1 MPKSVSKRQWRFMQ
15 AILHGKPK
23 AGGRGTPPKSIAAK
37 YSSPGKDAP
46 DQHGSNSGGTWGKEH
61 HEKAKDKTTAE
72 RTERKKKKASL
83 RKSFEDFYK
92 GKGVGVVVLND
103 QGHILV
109 GKQKD
114 MNVFTLPGGHVES
127 AELYEDAA
135 LRELREEAGIVGNA
149 PRDIGKFSS
158 NGNDNKV
165 FVVDQFK
172 GRPKNTDE
180 CSDWSF
186 MDIHSIPYDKMRDCA
201 VSAIKLYVDGNLS
214 KSRALK
220 DLLLMETLEKNIIR
234 QKGDAVFEV
243 THGDALKLVGNGA
256 FRWLR
261 NEVKDMKDEDF
272 KDIHLDTYV
281 VSIRKHMNDVYSG
294 RVQDGHKV
302 VYQFTNQSLPH
313 LTAALMSVFEWYLPE
328 DEKELEI
335 LDEAKLPDDAIAGGF
350 NNLMDHYKR
359 HNIAN
364 IYSEME
370 TIRNE
375 IRNGTAVDLQQVESR
390 MMKLFDKM
398 EEFAQDLASKHNK
411 LAADAGKEIDDLEA
425 KLLEIQRKIDELD
438 KAPETVEAY
447 SANPVNHNR
456 VLANDYPYLSR
467 PHIEIDP
474 SGKIKISFGGD
485 WTSLEKE
492 NLLHD
497 MKAKIV
503 KKARA

>member
-1 MPKSVSKRQWRFMQ
+1 MPKAVSKRQWRFMQ
-15 AILHGKPK
+15 AILHGKPR

-37 YSSPGKDAP
+37 YSSPGKNAP
-46 DQHGSNSGGTWGKEH
+46 EQHGSNSGGTWGEEH
-61 HEKAKDKTTAE
+61 HKKHKEKTKAE
-72 RTERKKKKASL
+72 RAERKKNKAAL

-109 GKQKD
+109 GKQND
-114 MNVFTLPGGHVES
+114 MGVYTLPGGHVES

-135 LRELREEAGIVGNA
+135 LRELREEAGIVGAA
-149 PRDIGKFSS
+149 PRDIGKFSC

-165 FVVDQFK
+165 FVVDAYK
-172 GRPKNTDE
+172 GRPKNTEE

-186 MDIHSIPYDKMRDCA
+186 MDVHAIPYDKMRDCA
-201 VSAIKLYVDGNLS
+201 VNAIKLYVDGNLS

-234 QKGDAVFEV
+234 QKADAVFEV

-261 NEVKDMKDEDF
+261 EQVRDMKDEDF
-272 KDIHLDTYV
+272 KDIHLDTYT

-328 DEKELEI
+328 DEAELQL
-335 LDEAKLPDDAIAGGF
+335 LDEKDLNDDAIAGGL
-350 NNLMDHYKR
+350 NNLMDHYKK

-364 IYSEME
+364 IYAEME
-370 TIRNE
+370 NIRNE
-375 IRNGTAVDLQQVESR
+375 IRNGAAVDLQQVEAR

-398 EEFAQDLASKHNK
+398 EEFAQNLASKHNK
-411 LAADAGKEIDDLEA
+411 LAGDAGKEIDELEA

-438 KAPETVEAY
+438 KKPETVEAY
-447 SANPVNHNR
+447 SANPVNHNH
-456 VLANDYPYLSR
+456 VLANEYPYLSR
-467 PHIEIDP
+467 PQIEIAP
-474 SGKIKISFGGD
+474 SGKIRISFGSD

-492 NLLHD
+492 NLLND

-503 KKARA
+503 KKARG